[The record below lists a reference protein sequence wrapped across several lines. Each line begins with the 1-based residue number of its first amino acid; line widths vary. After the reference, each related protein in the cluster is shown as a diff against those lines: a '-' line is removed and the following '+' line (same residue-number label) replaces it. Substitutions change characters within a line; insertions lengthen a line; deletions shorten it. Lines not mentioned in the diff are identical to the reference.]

1 MEEDSTRTPAG
12 NLPQIFA
19 DRSPWHDKAS
29 SARLAPSSLAQQ
41 ITTRDEKCTAA
52 DELGVAVWKRDQP
65 DNRDDQAHPEKFLP
79 SASDAKQ
86 AWHNRSQLEMRRA
99 RQRDE
104 LNVAVWKWGQPDNQ
118 WDDQAHP
125 EKFLLHMYIGA
136 TVFAIYI
143 YILPLCLQSIFIYC
157 HYSSTQLRLPTGSV
171 LVWMKSPLHTYIC
184 VWYIYILPLFVHPT
198 PLAYWECNCVDE
210 SLLDIYIYYL
220 IYILFDTYI
229 CVWYIYIAPIR
240 LLIPL
245 TYWECNCA
253 DEVAFSIQIF
263 FIGYVYMCLIYIY
276 VATIRIPNS
285 ACQNWECN
293 CVDEVACSIYIYFC
307 RCCLC
312 VHLWLR
318 LQLSSSSAFVYST
331 AYRQGV
337 CLCGQSCCLIRI
349 YVSVL
354 YIFCHSSCTQ
364 LRLPKLGV

>member
-143 YILPLCLQSIFIYC
+143 YICCHCVCNIFLYIATIRLLNSACRQGVCLCGWSRHCIRIYVSDIYIYC
-157 HYSSTQLRLPTGSV
+157 HYSYTQLRLPTGSV
-171 LVWMKSPLHTYIC
+171 IVWTKAYSIYIYII
-184 VWYIYILPLFVHPT
+184 WYISYLIRIYVSDIYILPLFVYSFHLLT
-198 PLAYWECNCVDE
+198 GSVIVRTK
-210 SLLDIYIYYL
+210 SLFRYKYFLL
-220 IYILFDTYI
+220 DTYI
-229 CVWYIYIAPIR
+229 CVWYIYM
-240 LLIPL
+240 LPL
-245 TYWECNCA
+245 
-253 DEVAFSIQIF
+253 F
-263 FIGYVYMCLIYIY
+263 VYPTPLAKTGSVIVWTKSRVRYIYI
-276 VATIRIPNS
+276 S
-285 ACQNWECN
+285 
-293 CVDEVACSIYIYFC
+293 VDV
-307 RCCLC
+307 
-312 VHLWLR
+312 
-318 LQLSSSSAFVYST
+318 
-331 AYRQGV
+331 
-337 CLCGQSCCLIRI
+337 
-349 YVSVL
+349 VSV
-354 YIFCHSSCTQ
+354 YICD
-364 LRLPKLGV
+364 